1 MKSGE
6 KISLPD
12 GAGSTSHAQNQHDD
26 VSQAHSTHG
35 SSATKGSASITRTST
50 TAEFPSQ
57 SDGRLTT
64 GSVFRRDNFV
74 GGPVTTA
81 TIRFPPK
88 YIADALDENQA
99 AKYNYLKSL
108 GRVVFARGSWIESHP
123 LVPSYS
129 SPVGNAE
136 TKSITQALEDKSCYK
151 TLAFGGFDNTA
162 GGGGTSTFETV
173 SGMIFPS
180 SSSSALSYLNDSSSS
195 RDESFHSINRRISVV
210 AFGGRRIR
218 FLSGGG
224 LWSNNNLNKDGNAD
238 VQDEFVSIPVATTDS
253 LTTSSYLETSDWI
266 HDIRLLN
273 VELPQESN
281 KQSAFLL
288 AMGMTN
294 NNCEIFGF
302 HSCTRDEQEILQ
314 PARLQCITCDVRCIT
329 YSLSFHGWDN
339 TCVLSSDGQLPSLAI
354 ASGTVFS
361 EIVVWN
367 INSQEDKND
376 EESLDR
382 LVKRWLAN
390 TTTGT
395 NSITASRIRRTSL
408 HRLKGHLGSI
418 FSVRF
423 SKCGQYIASTSD
435 DRTVRL
441 FQLQPMDESKSETKW
456 NLIWTGWG
464 HTARVFDVSFAYPS
478 YDHGEEPLH
487 PTLVTSGEDSTT
499 RIWSPLQTKEVAH
512 PLRGHD
518 CESVWTVDVCDDI
531 IVTGG
536 NDGCVKLW
544 NLDSRMM
551 QGRGHIRTFV
561 VPKDPP
567 ITTISE
573 ETTTPE
579 VTTTKPRKKQKK
591 KPKLSGQ
598 LICGMELYKGHKL
611 LVATRAGML
620 FTLDL
625 KRNSWTNHKCW
636 HDNIISSEDKSK
648 LQVDATT
655 GTCISVSP
663 SAANVIV
670 GTTEGWLVVASLDS
684 SYDSSSQ
691 YNNAFRC
698 PSYRPVQSISWID
711 DDNVVVFY
719 ARGSVIW
726 FKVEETLVPLHI
738 MTLGT
743 PGIPLSFA
751 YDYKQ
756 SIYIGDSRGNLAYF
770 DISQPCRNEIAP
782 TSVLKAHAKEHVTA
796 VSVMKSGI
804 IVSVGNDGCMHQS
817 KVANNGQLQ
826 RLVSIPVPATTGLKH
841 IWNVLQPNGQ
851 ENVILGGFYGNDYVV
866 TDNINGYEFV
876 RIKTGGRQKR
886 QDFHI
891 GFSNGFHAMAICTG
905 QKDGSNVIDFHS
917 SQLFDETWTLPR
929 PRYQRIDTLYSIGH
943 SYHAETIND
952 IAWVKCGNKPAYF
965 LSGSNDCSVKLLEF
979 RNDTFVS
986 AKELPPHESC
996 VRGVCTSSHPTTNT
1010 TLLVTCGGKL
1020 TMEFYLLDHSSA
1032 DIDSSVSSLCSYRTT
1047 GSKATIDH
1055 RMNAVRSVPLP
1066 SDANY
1071 HLVVS
1076 GDSEGNLHVVIVS
1089 ELPKSRNTIIGEIL
1103 RGNGRPVLCIE
1114 LVTFNGFVLA
1124 FVGTTGGDIQLWTF
1138 NMDKLVCCCE
1148 ESEDGLHKLGGVL
1161 PSTAS
1166 CEFKAH
1172 QSGVNDL
1179 SASTVPGECESVVV
1193 CSVGDDQAVTTC
1205 LIHFAKLEPESL
1217 SCESIRLS
1225 TTKCASASALK
1236 AVELILDDSTFHRV
1250 YSCGHDNT
1258 VTLWKLD
1265 FARLSLRYV
1274 TSAPIGTE
1282 GSCLDC
1288 CQYKQPDGTIS
1299 EVVAVGGLGTE
1310 LLSFNLNTLLAACAL
1325 REANFLL
1332 ITAGAGFSADS
1343 GLQTYEQAPVSYKE
1357 MCDPSKLVEDPAKFQ
1372 QFWLAFTKS
1381 YLKTKPHFG
1390 YEVVDQ
1396 WCGGGKLPS
1405 LIRQAGDSTPWWVYT
1420 SNVDGHFRSTRL
1432 ASFRKSV
1439 CEIHGCAIEFKCACG
1454 IGFAKG
1460 EPRLGW
1466 NNWNAKVQ
1474 PKDACRETKLVM
1486 SDDVI
1491 SSSLLLCSHCQLPM
1505 RPNVLMFHDTD
1516 ENILRDIN
1524 LQRERYQA
1532 WEASV
1537 EEDIEVSGKSMVV
1550 LELGCGPTVPAV
1562 REESEEVVMDCAS
1575 IIQSK
1580 KSSGGKRGSVSFIRI
1595 NPKHADINLSAT
1607 GSTRMISI
1615 FSGAEKALKEI
1626 DRWIELLQ

>member
-1 MKSGE
+1 MSGQ
-6 KISLPD
+6 KISLPY
-12 GAGSTSHAQNQHDD
+12 GSGSLSHAQNQD
-26 VSQAHSTHG
+26 VDLSLAHLTQSR
-35 SSATKGSASITRTST
+35 SATQGRANITRTST
-50 TAEFPSQ
+50 TAEFPLQ
-57 SDGRLTT
+57 RDDRL
-64 GSVFRRDNFV
+64 SVLRRDAYV

-88 YIADALDENQA
+88 HIADALDENQTS
-99 AKYNYLKSL
+99 KHNHLKSL
-108 GRVVFARGSWIESHP
+108 GRVVFARGPWIESHP
-123 LVPSYS
+123 LVPSYRA
-129 SPVGNAE
+129 AE
-136 TKSITQALEDKSCYK
+136 SKSITQALEDKSCYK
-151 TLAFGGFDNTA
+151 TIAFGGFGNTA
-162 GGGGTSTFETV
+162 GGGTSTFETI

-195 RDESFHSINRRISVV
+195 RVESSHSINTRISVV
-210 AFGGRRIR
+210 AFGGRRIS

-224 LWSNNNLNKDGNAD
+224 LWSNTYLNQHKISDAI
-238 VQDEFVSIPVATTDS
+238 DEFVLIPIAKTDT
-253 LTTSSYLETSDWI
+253 LASSSFEISDWI

-273 VELPQESN
+273 VELPQEN

-288 AMGMTN
+288 AVGMTN

-302 HSCTRDEQEILQ
+302 HSLTRDEQEILQ
-314 PARLQCITCDVRCIT
+314 PARLQCITSDVRCIT
-329 YSLSFHGWDN
+329 YSLTFHGWDN
-339 TCVLSSDGQLPSLAI
+339 TRLLSSDAQIPSLAI

-367 INSQEDKND
+367 INPHEDKDD
-376 EESLDR
+376 EQCLDR

-390 TTTGT
+390 T
-395 NSITASRIRRTSL
+395 NSIKASRIRRTSL
-408 HRLKGHLGSI
+408 HRLRGHLGSI

-423 SKCGQYIASTSD
+423 SNCGRYIASTSD

-441 FQLQPMDESKSETKW
+441 FQQQLVDESKSDTKW

-478 YDHGEEPLH
+478 FDYGDEPSH
-487 PTLVTSGEDSTT
+487 PILVSAGEDSTT
-499 RIWSPLQTKEVAH
+499 RIWNPLQTKEVTH

-518 CESVWTVDVCDDI
+518 CESVWTVDFCDDI

-544 NLDSRMM
+544 NLDICMM
-551 QGRGHIRTFV
+551 QGRGDIKTFV
-561 VPKDPP
+561 VPKDPTNTP
-567 ITTISE
+567 TSSD
-573 ETTTPE
+573 ETTTSE
-579 VTTTKPRKKQKK
+579 VTMTKPRKKQKK
-591 KPKLSGQ
+591 KPKVSGQ

-611 LVATRAGML
+611 VVATRAGGL

-625 KRNSWTNHKCW
+625 RQNTWTKHKCW
-636 HDNIISSEDKSK
+636 HDNVISSEDKSK

-663 SAANVIV
+663 SAAIVIV

-684 SYDSSSQ
+684 SNDSSSICN
-691 YNNAFRC
+691 YAFRC
-698 PSYRPVQSISWID
+698 PSYHPVQSISWID

-726 FKVEETLVPLHI
+726 FKMEETLVPLHI
-738 MTLGT
+738 LALGT

-756 SIYIGDSRGNLAYF
+756 SMYIGDSRGNLAYF
-770 DISQPCRNEIAP
+770 DISQSYLNEIAP

-796 VSVMKSGI
+796 VSVMASGI

-817 KVANNGQLQ
+817 KVANGKLQ

-841 IWNVLQPNGQ
+841 IWNVFQTNGQ

-866 TDNINGYEFV
+866 TDNVNGYEFV
-876 RIKTGGRQKR
+876 RIETGGRQKR
-886 QDFHI
+886 QDFQI

-905 QKDGSNVIDFHS
+905 NVIDVHS
-917 SQLFDETWTLPR
+917 SQLFHETSALPR
-929 PRYQRIDTLYSIGH
+929 SRYQMIDKLYSIGH
-943 SYHAETIND
+943 SYHAETVND
-952 IAWVKCGNKPAYF
+952 AAWIECGNKPAYF

-979 RNDTFVS
+979 RNGTFAS

-996 VRGVCTSSHPTTNT
+996 VRGVCASSHPTTNT
-1010 TLLVTCGGKL
+1010 SLLVTCGGKL

-1032 DIDSSVSSLCSYRTT
+1032 DIDSSVSALCSYRTT

-1066 SDANY
+1066 SGTNY

-1076 GDSEGNLHVVIVS
+1076 GDSEGNIHVVIVS
-1089 ELPKSRNTIIGEIL
+1089 ELPKSRNTTIGEIL
-1103 RGNGRPVLCIE
+1103 KGNGRPVLCLE
-1114 LVTFNGFVLA
+1114 LVIFNGFVLA
-1124 FVGTTGGDIQLWTF
+1124 FVGTTGGVIQLWTF
-1138 NMDKLVCCCE
+1138 NIDKLLCCCN
-1148 ESEDGLHKLGGVL
+1148 ESEGGLHKLGGVL
-1161 PSTAS
+1161 PTTAS
-1166 CEFKAH
+1166 CEFQAH

-1179 SASTVPGECESVVV
+1179 SASTVSGECESVVV
-1193 CSVGDDQAVTTC
+1193 CSVGDDQAVSTC
-1205 LIHFAKLEPESL
+1205 LFHFAQLEPGSL
-1217 SCESIRLS
+1217 SCESIRLC

-1236 AVELILDDSTFHRV
+1236 AVELVLDDSTFHRV
-1250 YSCGHDNT
+1250 YTSGHDNR
-1258 VTLWKLD
+1258 VTLWKLE
-1265 FARLSLRYV
+1265 FARLSLAHV

-1282 GSCLDC
+1282 GSCLNC
-1288 CQYKQPDGTIS
+1288 CQYEQPDGTIR
-1299 EVVAVGGLGTE
+1299 EVVAVGGVGTE
-1310 LLSFNLNTLLAACAL
+1310 LLSFNLNTLLAASVL
-1325 REANFLL
+1325 RGANVLL
-1332 ITAGAGFSADS
+1332 VTAGAGFSADS
-1343 GLQTYEQAPVSYKE
+1343 GLQTYEQTPLSYKE

-1372 QFWLAFTKS
+1372 QFWLAFTRS

-1390 YEVVDQ
+1390 YEVLDQ
-1396 WCGGGKLPS
+1396 WCHGGKLPS

-1420 SNVDGHFRSTRL
+1420 SNVDGHFRRTRL
-1432 ASFRKSV
+1432 ASFRKSMV
-1439 CEIHGCAIEFKCACG
+1439 EIHGCALEFKCACG

-1466 NNWNAKVQ
+1466 DNWNEKVQ

-1486 SDDVI
+1486 SEDVT
-1491 SSSLLLCSHCQLPM
+1491 SSSLILCSHCQLPM

-1516 ENILRDIN
+1516 DNILRSIR
-1524 LQRERYQA
+1524 LERERYQA

-1537 EEDIEVSGKSMVV
+1537 EEDIEMGRSLVV
-1550 LELGCGPTVPAV
+1550 LEIGCGPTVPAV
-1562 REESEEVVMDCAS
+1562 REESEEVVMDCAAK

-1580 KSSGGKRGSVSFIRI
+1580 KNGVKRGSVSFVRI
-1595 NPKHADINLSAT
+1595 NLKHAEIKLSAT
-1607 GSTRMISI
+1607 ESTRMISI
-1615 FSGAEKALKEI
+1615 FSGAEAALREI
-1626 DRWIELLQ
+1626 DRWIELFQ